1 MKRCKFICIV
11 LFSFVSLAIHAQVKV
26 SAELRPRFEY
36 RHGVKSLASKNQKAA
51 MFVSQ
56 RSRLNLDYKKDK
68 VKMYISVQNIHV
80 WGDTK
85 QLSLGEVNGFA
96 VNQAWGQLGLLPN
109 LSLKFG
115 RQPISYDD
123 QRILGGADWAQQAR
137 THDVAILK
145 YNKEGLKV
153 DLGFAFN
160 QLGQNLIGTSIYS
173 NSSYKALQYL
183 WFNKSSEQFSGSFL
197 FLNNGAEV
205 RDSLS
210 NYKTVYSQTA
220 GVHLKT
226 KGKFSLAANAYYQF
240 GKDSEERNLS
250 AYLAG
255 LVASYKANP
264 NMKYSLGFEMQS
276 GNSFDTPLN
285 ENKAFTPFYGTNHR
299 YNGHLD
305 YFYTGN
311 HINNV
316 GLINIFAQAGFTIK
330 EKSSFNVA
338 IHNFMTAGKMNANAA
353 NQLGQEI
360 DLSYKYKFN
369 SIVTISAGYSHLFPT
384 VNMEILKGGSS
395 ETINNWGWLMIAI
408 KPTLFDS
415 KPK

>member
-1 MKRCKFICIV
+1 M
-11 LFSFVSLAIHAQVKV
+11 AIHAQVKV

-96 VNQAWGQLGLLPN
+96 VNQAWGQLGLLPS

-160 QLGQNLIGTSIYS
+160 QLDQNLIGTSIY
-173 NSSYKALQYL
+173 NYSSYKALQYL
-183 WFNKSSEQFSGSFL
+183 WLNKSSEQFSGSFL

-226 KGKFSLAANAYYQF
+226 KGNFSLVANAYYQF
-240 GKDSEERNLS
+240 GKDNEERQLS

-255 LVASYKANP
+255 LVASYKIKP
-264 NMKYSLGFEMQS
+264 SMKYSLGFEMQS

-316 GLINIFAQAGFTIK
+316 GLINIFAQAGFNIK